1 MMTQQKPP
9 KQMGGCLVI
18 EYFKENIMTNEQK
31 AILAMVVADP
41 DEWAE
46 NSISVFGKQKGEEII
61 ASRVAQLKP
70 QYDLAIAD
78 GKYKTK
84 AQEKVEYESSAKYL
98 AKKQAMT
105 DYIAKQATKKQ
116 DIEANLKT
124 WKELSDDIASANDVK
139 KLQDVV
145 ARLAKVIYWLAK
157 NSDI

>member
-1 MMTQQKPP
+1 MIQPKPLKQKV
-9 KQMGGCLVI
+9 GCLGI

-46 NSISVFGKQKGEEII
+46 NSISVFGKQKGDEVI

-124 WKELSDDIASANDVK
+124 WKELSDDIAAASNIK
-139 KLQDVV
+139 ELQDVT
-145 ARLAKVIYWLAK
+145 ARLAKVVYWLAK